1 MEAVVAL
8 LRMMRAEGLS
18 PEPLSFYTAALEG
31 WQGGAGRKPQ
41 QLACAILTSVA
52 EGGLPP
58 ESDLRVW
65 NLLGRTAL
73 LKPRSGR
80 AGGRAEEA
88 EEAREAGEAGEG
100 GELLDAAYRVAIESG
115 SLRHWTAS
123 SPLLREAENA
133 DDQGRQRRA
142 AAVAEA
148 ERVRGVLAPHG
159 AVLAGIE
166 HAAGDGGAAYL
177 VDLHGYSVPL
187 ARAAVRHILRE
198 VREAVQR
205 GATLRPLILITGT
218 GLTRASP
225 AEGPSPLQR
234 AVTQMLQEKCA
245 PSLNPRLVRRN
256 DGRLRVSAVSLEI
269 WASAQAAAARTLEN
283 DLRS

>member
-1 MEAVVAL
+1 M
-8 LRMMRAEGLS
+8 
-18 PEPLSFYTAALEG
+18 
-31 WQGGAGRKPQ
+31 
-41 QLACAILTSVA
+41 
-52 EGGLPP
+52 
-58 ESDLRVW
+58 
-65 NLLGRTAL
+65 
-73 LKPRSGR
+73 
-80 AGGRAEEA
+80 
-88 EEAREAGEAGEG
+88 
-100 GELLDAAYRVAIESG
+100 
-115 SLRHWTAS
+115 
-123 SPLLREAENA
+123 
-133 DDQGRQRRA
+133 
-142 AAVAEA
+142 
-148 ERVRGVLAPHG
+148 LAPHG

-218 GLTRASP
+218 GRNRAP
-225 AEGPSPLQR
+225 TTEGPSPLQR
-234 AVTQMLQEKCA
+234 AVTQMLQEK
-245 PSLNPRLVRRN
+245 SLNPRLVRRN